1 MGIRNKLVLCLLAV
15 LIPLAAVGMF
25 ATLLVERQLTER
37 TTSAL
42 ANTQRL
48 ETARIE
54 QILGGYNSDARSLAS
69 GPHVRTFL
77 SALHAHHMK
86 KESGEQPADEIIGGQ
101 DGFSIIDPEASWPLQ
116 QLALNLQR
124 KAGIIGS
131 SITELRLVSR
141 DGLIL
146 GETLG
151 FSWTPDD
158 PKLVDRSMR
167 SVKTT
172 FGEAFINQDDMKR
185 LGIVSPVLSSQ
196 GEVVGALIMES
207 RLGPITDLISK
218 HEVMGNSIEAHIAQP
233 TLNGDALF
241 ITPLRFDRTAAFRK
255 LVSAEMNLAV
265 NKSLNSPQSQVIKA
279 LDYRG
284 VESYLAFQTIAGT
297 GWGLIIK
304 VDAADTYAPTAKLRR
319 WLLGATA
326 ASIGFVALIYL
337 FFLVP
342 IVKRLNKAALAAR
355 QIMGGNLSARLVD
368 NKNDEISELASS
380 INTLARDLEADQR
393 KRGEAEARLLHH
405 ALHDELTGLLN
416 RKHAN
421 TVIQRLSEK
430 RHKEHSIMFLD
441 LNGFKEVNDL
451 YGHAAGDTVL
461 KKIAERL
468 TTHVPQH
475 ATLARWG
482 GDEFVVILPD
492 ADNEMATVFATTL
505 HKAFEAP
512 VNSDEGRHSISCS
525 IGLATSSNEVSLSDA
540 LIEADILMYQQKEQH
555 KSGQSKGGKTT
566 RHVER
571 AQMEE
576 QVNMWFQPVLRM
588 QRPGNYVL
596 VGADTQLRIRNKQ
609 GDYVMPEALK
619 SDVQDDTVAYDLNN
633 RTIDLALSALHR
645 WNAAGIVNQNFQLNI
660 KLTESTLNDAAFP
673 FLLENQLNTMDILP
687 TQLQL
692 ELPAKALGFD
702 DEILNDLKELG
713 VSLAINSVGNEPSLL
728 RQVPAIQPAVAI
740 VGKPCHAIA
749 LSHIMHTCNRLNV
762 NIIARQ
768 VDTHE
773 ALTQL
778 HELGVTCFQG
788 ELFEHPI
795 SAVDFVSRWGQARL
809 TGLGRAMICN
819 SELRLAV

>member
-25 ATLLVERQLTER
+25 ATHLVERQLAER

-48 ETARIE
+48 EAARIE
-54 QILGGYNSDARSLAS
+54 QILEGYNSDARSLAS
-69 GPHVRTFL
+69 GPHVRTFFT
-77 SALHAHHMK
+77 ALHDYHSK
-86 KESGEQPADEIIGGQ
+86 KASGEQPTDEIIGGH

-141 DGLIL
+141 GGQIL

-158 PKLVDRSMR
+158 PRLVDRSMR
-167 SVKTT
+167 SVKTS

-185 LGIVSPVLSSQ
+185 LGIVSPVMSNL

-218 HEVMGNSIEAHIAQP
+218 HESMGSSTEAHMAQP

-255 LVSAEMNLAV
+255 VVSAEMNVAV

-284 VESYLAFQTIAGT
+284 VESYLAFQTIAAT

-304 VDAADTYAPTAKLRR
+304 IDAADTYAPAAKLRR

-342 IVKRLNKAALAAR
+342 VVQRLNKAALAAR

-368 NKNDEISELASS
+368 NKSDEISELAGS

-405 ALHDELTGLLN
+405 ALHDELTGLVN

-421 TVIQRLSEK
+421 TVIQRLSEE
-430 RHKEHSIMFLD
+430 RHKAHSIMFLD

-461 KKIAERL
+461 KKIAKRL
-468 TTHVPQH
+468 TAHVPQH

-492 ADNEMATVFATTL
+492 ADNEMATVFAMTL

-512 VNSDEGRHSISCS
+512 VDSEDGRHNISCS
-525 IGLATSSNEVSLSDA
+525 IGLATSSNEVSLSEA
-540 LIEADILMYQQKEQH
+540 LVEADTLMYQQKQQH
-555 KSGQSKGGKTT
+555 KLSRRNGGVAT
-566 RHVER
+566 RHIEK
-571 AQMEE
+571 ALMEE
-576 QVNMWFQPVLRM
+576 QVSMWFQPVLRM

-609 GDYVMPEALK
+609 GDYIMPDDFK
-619 SDVQDDTVAYDLNN
+619 SDMQDDTVDYDINH
-633 RTIDLALSALHR
+633 RTIDLALGALHR
-645 WNAAGIVNQNFQLNI
+645 WNTAGIVNQHFQLNI

-673 FLLENQLNTMDILP
+673 FLLESQLNTMDILP
-687 TQLQL
+687 AQLQL
-692 ELPAKALGFD
+692 ELPAEALGFD
-702 DEILNDLKELG
+702 EEILNDLRELG
-713 VSLAINSVGNEPSLL
+713 VSLAIDGVGNEPGLL

-740 VGKPCHAIA
+740 VGKPCRA
-749 LSHIMHTCNRLNV
+749 LALPHILESCSRLNV
-762 NIIARQ
+762 NIIARH

-773 ALTQL
+773 ELTQL

-788 ELFEHPI
+788 ELFEQPT
-795 SAVDFVSRWGQARL
+795 SAVDFVSRWGQTRL
-809 TGLGRAMICN
+809 TGLGRAMTSN
-819 SELRLAV
+819 SELRLVV

>member
-25 ATLLVERQLTER
+25 ATHLVERQLKER

-48 ETARIE
+48 EAARIE
-54 QILGGYNSDARSLAS
+54 QILEGYNSDARSLAS
-69 GPHVRTFL
+69 GPHVRTFF
-77 SALHAHHMK
+77 SALHAHHGN
-86 KESGEQPADEIIGGQ
+86 KELGEQPADEIIGGQ
-101 DGFSIIDPEASWPLQ
+101 DGLSIIDPEASWPLQ

-141 DGLIL
+141 DGQIL

-151 FSWTPDD
+151 FSWIPDD
-158 PKLVDRSMR
+158 PRLVDRSMR
-167 SVKTT
+167 SVKTS

-185 LGIVSPVLSSQ
+185 LGIISPVMSNL
-196 GEVVGALIMES
+196 GEVVGALVMES
-207 RLGPITDLISK
+207 RLEPITDLISK
-218 HEVMGNSIEAHIAQP
+218 HESMGNSTEAHMAQP

-241 ITPLRFDRTAAFRK
+241 ITPLRFDRKAAFRK
-255 LVSAEMNLAV
+255 VVSDGMNLAV

-284 VESYLAFQTIAGT
+284 VESYLAFQTIAAT

-304 VDAADTYAPTAKLRR
+304 IDVADTYAPAAKLRR
-319 WLLGATA
+319 WLLGATV

-342 IVKRLNKAALAAR
+342 VVQRLNKAALAAR

-368 NKNDEISELASS
+368 NKNDEISELAGS
-380 INTLARDLEADQR
+380 INMLARALEADQR

-421 TVIQRLSEK
+421 TVIQRLSEE

-461 KKIAERL
+461 KKIAKRL
-468 TTHVPQH
+468 TAHVPQH

-492 ADNEMATVFATTL
+492 ADNEMATVFAMTL

-512 VNSDEGRHSISCS
+512 VDSEDGRHNISCS
-525 IGLATSSNEVSLSDA
+525 IGLATSSNEFALSEA
-540 LIEADILMYQQKEQH
+540 LIEADTLMYQQKEQH
-555 KSGQSKGGKTT
+555 KSSRSNGSMAT
-566 RHVER
+566 RRIER
-571 AQMEE
+571 APTQE
-576 QVNMWFQPVLRM
+576 QVSMWFQPVLHM
-588 QRPGNYVL
+588 QRPGNYAL
-596 VGADTQLRIRNKQ
+596 VGADTQLRIRNKR
-609 GDYVMPEALK
+609 GDYVMPEDVK
-619 SDVQDDTVAYDLNN
+619 SDMQNDTVNYNLNN

-645 WNAAGIVNQNFQLNI
+645 WNAAGIVNQYFQLNI

-687 TQLQL
+687 AQLQL
-692 ELPAKALGFD
+692 ELPAEALGFD
-702 DEILNDLKELG
+702 EEILNDLRELG
-713 VSLAINSVGNEPSLL
+713 VSLAIDGVGNEPGLL

-740 VGKPCHAIA
+740 VGKPCRA
-749 LSHIMHTCNRLNV
+749 LALPHILESCSRLNV
-762 NIIARQ
+762 NIIARH

-773 ALTQL
+773 ELTQL

-795 SAVDFVSRWGQARL
+795 SAVEFVSRWGQTRL
-809 TGLGRAMICN
+809 TGLGRAMTCN